1 MKDVLEEGGPTLR
14 PLPVLAL
21 LATAVLSIAILYNAF
36 LGQVDGA
43 GRRNFVAS
51 QETDGGASTRVDV
64 MASNSRNAT
73 IVLKL
78 TRALKRFSAPCW
90 QPAIT
95 AAWLTALP
103 ARTPAWPLPPI
114 RNLPAFG

>member
-1 MKDVLEEGGPTLR
+1 MKDVLEESGPTLR

-51 QETDGGASTRVDV
+51 QETEGGASTRVDV
-64 MASNSRNAT
+64 MASNSRSAT
-73 IVLKL
+73 IVLKYDPRYKEL
-78 TRALKRFSAPCW
+78 IAK
-90 QPAIT
+90 IG
-95 AAWLTALP
+95 LP

-114 RNLPAFG
+114 RNPRGSG